1 MTTITVYMLD
11 DGHVKG
17 FTASGHAG
25 SRKIRGYDLVCCAV
39 SALTQTGVNALFT
52 VAGTEPDVKVDE
64 QSGYLRCIL
73 PDEMNMQTQEKA
85 DIVLAMAVTRE
96 CDKFNCQGTTSFAV
110 TNAIF
115 DALQAALIE
124 YTGYQKMDFALIHP
138 GGAVGKRLNA
148 K

>member
-1 MTTITVYMLD
+1 MTTITVYTLD

-85 DIVLAMAVTRE
+85 DIVLRTVIQGLT
-96 CDKFNCQGTTSFAV
+96 DIQNIYPKFIRIQQKEWRQA
-110 TNAIF
+110 
-115 DALQAALIE
+115 DAYDESSAL
-124 YTGYQKMDFALIHP
+124 
-138 GGAVGKRLNA
+138 RS
-148 K
+148 

>member
-25 SRKIRGYDLVCCAV
+25 SRKIRGYDLVCCAI

-52 VAGTEPDVKVDE
+52 VAGTEPEVKVDE

-73 PDEMNMQTQEKA
+73 PNEMNMQTQEKA
-85 DIVLAMAVTRE
+85 DIVLRTVIQGLT
-96 CDKFNCQGTTSFAV
+96 DIQNIYPKFIRIQQKEWRQA
-110 TNAIF
+110 
-115 DALQAALIE
+115 DAYDESSAL
-124 YTGYQKMDFALIHP
+124 
-138 GGAVGKRLNA
+138 RS
-148 K
+148 

>member
-25 SRKIRGYDLVCCAV
+25 SRKIRGYDLVCCAI

-52 VAGTEPDVKVDE
+52 VAGTEPEVKVDE

-85 DIVLAMAVTRE
+85 DIVLRTVIQGLT
-96 CDKFNCQGTTSFAV
+96 DIQNIYPKFIRIQQKEWRQA
-110 TNAIF
+110 
-115 DALQAALIE
+115 DAYDESSAL
-124 YTGYQKMDFALIHP
+124 
-138 GGAVGKRLNA
+138 RS
-148 K
+148 

>member
-85 DIVLAMAVTRE
+85 DIVLRTVIQGLT
-96 CDKFNCQGTTSFAV
+96 DIQNIYPKFIRIQQKEWRQA
-110 TNAIF
+110 
-115 DALQAALIE
+115 DAYDESSAL
-124 YTGYQKMDFALIHP
+124 
-138 GGAVGKRLNA
+138 RS
-148 K
+148 

>member
-73 PDEMNMQTQEKA
+73 PNEMNMQTQEKA
-85 DIVLAMAVTRE
+85 DIVLRTVIQGLT
-96 CDKFNCQGTTSFAV
+96 DIQNIYPKFIRIQQKEWRQA
-110 TNAIF
+110 
-115 DALQAALIE
+115 DAYDESSAL
-124 YTGYQKMDFALIHP
+124 
-138 GGAVGKRLNA
+138 RS
-148 K
+148 